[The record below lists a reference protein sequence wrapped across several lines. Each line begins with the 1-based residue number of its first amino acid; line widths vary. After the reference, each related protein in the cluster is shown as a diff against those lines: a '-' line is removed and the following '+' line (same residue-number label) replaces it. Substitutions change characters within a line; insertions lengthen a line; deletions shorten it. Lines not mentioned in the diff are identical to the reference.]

1 MSNIEDIEQSIKSV
15 SKYSSEIINKIEK
28 EIDPE
33 RIKEFYKNN
42 PDLLIS
48 TENTKFGNIEMKS
61 IEINI
66 EMKSIEINDENKSM
80 FKRVTKEQID
90 KAMDTDIIKL
100 AIHQGHELK
109 QVNEKIFI
117 DVNNSN
123 FLLIKK
129 KTHFMIKI
137 QNLVEMQSI

>member
-61 IEINI
+61 IEIN
-66 EMKSIEINDENKSM
+66 DENKSM

-100 AIHQGHELK
+100 AIHQGHELN

>member
-48 TENTKFGNIEMKS
+48 TENTKFGN
-61 IEINI
+61 EIY
-66 EMKSIEINDENKSM
+66 
-80 FKRVTKEQID
+80 
-90 KAMDTDIIKL
+90 
-100 AIHQGHELK
+100 
-109 QVNEKIFI
+109 
-117 DVNNSN
+117 
-123 FLLIKK
+123 
-129 KTHFMIKI
+129 
-137 QNLVEMQSI
+137 

>member
-61 IEINI
+61 IEIN
-66 EMKSIEINDENKSM
+66 DENKSM

-90 KAMDTDIIKL
+90 KAMDIDIIKL

>member
-1 MSNIEDIEQSIKSV
+1 MCMSNIEDIEQSIKSV

-28 EIDPE
+28 RLIQNESKSFTKI
-33 RIKEFYKNN
+33 I
-42 PDLLIS
+42 DLLIS
-48 TENTKFGNIEMKS
+48 TENTKFG
-61 IEINI
+61 NI

-109 QVNEKIFI
+109 QVNEK
-117 DVNNSN
+117 S
-123 FLLIKK
+123 LL
-129 KTHFMIKI
+129 T
-137 QNLVEMQSI
+137 

>member
-61 IEINI
+61 IEIN
-66 EMKSIEINDENKSM
+66 DENKSM

-100 AIHQGHELK
+100 AIHLGHELK

>member
-61 IEINI
+61 IEIN
-66 EMKSIEINDENKSM
+66 EENKSM

>member
-1 MSNIEDIEQSIKSV
+1 
-15 SKYSSEIINKIEK
+15 
-28 EIDPE
+28 
-33 RIKEFYKNN
+33 
-42 PDLLIS
+42 
-48 TENTKFGNIEMKS
+48 
-61 IEINI
+61 
-66 EMKSIEINDENKSM
+66 MKSIEINDENKSM